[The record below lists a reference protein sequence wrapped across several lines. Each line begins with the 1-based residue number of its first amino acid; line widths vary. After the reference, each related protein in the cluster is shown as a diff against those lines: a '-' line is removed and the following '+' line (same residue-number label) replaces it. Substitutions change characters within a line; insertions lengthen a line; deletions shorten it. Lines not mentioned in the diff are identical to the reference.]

1 MEVLLTVSK
10 KPIVIQER
18 INQVLNA
25 EFTKLLKENEDDLLL
40 KFLINDE
47 LESYSIEQLKEIL
60 PEVE

>member
-1 MEVLLTVSK
+1 VEVLLTVSK

>member
-1 MEVLLTVSK
+1 VGVLFTGSK

-18 INQVLNA
+18 INQVLNE

-47 LESYSIEQLKEIL
+47 LESYSIDHLKEML
-60 PEVE
+60 PEVK